1 MAMIE
6 VHSLKKAFGKNAVL
20 NGLSCT
26 IEKGQTT
33 AIIGPSGTG
42 KSTLLRCMIHLE
54 TADDGDIRI
63 EDRYRCKVAIMWK
76 TNSTINLF

>member
-6 VHSLKKAFGKNAVL
+6 VRSLKKAFGKNAVL

-33 AIIGPSGTG
+33 AIIGPSGTE
-42 KSTLLRCMIHLE
+42 KAPCF
-54 TADDGDIRI
+54 A
-63 EDRYRCKVAIMWK
+63 V
-76 TNSTINLF
+76 

>member
-6 VHSLKKAFGKNAVL
+6 VRSLKKAFGKNAVL

-33 AIIGPSGTG
+33 AII
-42 KSTLLRCMIHLE
+42 
-54 TADDGDIRI
+54 
-63 EDRYRCKVAIMWK
+63 DRPVPEKAPCFAV
-76 TNSTINLF
+76 